1 MPNVATVSFKVSPEH
16 YAVLKA
22 LAVNNGGISQLCR
35 DTIVDAL
42 DLDGKAEQM
51 AALFSGP
58 CSDIRT
64 ANGNRRIGD
73 RPCISPPTPL

>member
-35 DTIVDAL
+35 DTIVEAL

-51 AALFSGP
+51 AALFSA
-58 CSDIRT
+58 SVRT
-64 ANGNRRIGD
+64 SEPQTETGE
-73 RPCISPPTPL
+73 